1 MGDIHQAKGL
11 FDLLDQDG
19 SGNVDTVEFV
29 SGCLRLRGNAK
40 ALDMS
45 LHMRQMMDMLAK
57 IDASLVELSMNQQQQ
72 RDGSGPPTPVTLQS
86 RKSWGAGVNEALQR
100 FQRRKSV
107 NSVGRTATANSMFS
121 HSASLTSEPGCDEK
135 LSSN

>member
-86 RKSWGAGVNEALQR
+86 RKS
-100 FQRRKSV
+100 V

-121 HSASLTSEPGCDEK
+121 PSASVTSEPGCDEK
-135 LSSN
+135 L